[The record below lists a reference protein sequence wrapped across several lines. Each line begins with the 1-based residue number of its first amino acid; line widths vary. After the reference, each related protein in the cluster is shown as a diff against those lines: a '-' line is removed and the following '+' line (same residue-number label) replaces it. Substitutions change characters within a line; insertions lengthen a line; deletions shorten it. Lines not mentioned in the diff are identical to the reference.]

1 MRGYAKLPN
10 QILLCGMNASDK
22 KDILSYKKEVSK
34 KTKNQS
40 RITAKLAPNSSKIL
54 LISPIFHFLSYGLRC
69 RLLF

>member
-34 KTKNQS
+34 KQKKNQS
-40 RITAKLAPNSSKIL
+40 PITAKLVQNSSKIL

-69 RLLF
+69 MQ

>member
-34 KTKNQS
+34 KQKTNLAS
-40 RITAKLAPNSSKIL
+40 LRNWLRIRVK
-54 LISPIFHFLSYGLRC
+54 YC
-69 RLLF
+69 

>member
-34 KTKNQS
+34 NKKTNLAS
-40 RITAKLAPNSSKIL
+40 LRNWFRIRVK
-54 LISPIFHFLSYGLRC
+54 YC
-69 RLLF
+69 

>member
-10 QILLCGMNASDK
+10 QILLCGINASDK

-34 KTKNQS
+34 NKKKQS
-40 RITAKLAPNSSKIL
+40 RITAKLVPNSSKIL

-69 RLLF
+69 RQSF

>member
-34 KTKNQS
+34 NKK
-40 RITAKLAPNSSKIL
+40 KP
-54 LISPIFHFLSYGLRC
+54 ISHHCEIGSEFE
-69 RLLF
+69 